1 MLLKTLEIKGFKSFG
16 DKTLIH
22 FDKGVTG
29 IVGPN
34 GCGKSNVVDAIRWVL
49 GEQSTKSLRSDKME
63 NVIFNGTKNRKPLQM
78 AEVSLSFENNRQ
90 VLPSEYTQITI
101 CRRYYRS
108 GEGEY
113 LLNGVVCR
121 LKDIQNLFL
130 DTGIG
135 SDSYSIIELKMV
147 DDILNDN
154 NHSRRQLFEEAAGIS
169 KFKQRKKETLKKFR
183 ETDEDLERVLDLL
196 VEIEKNLKSLEK
208 QAKQTQ
214 KYYEFKEEYRKL
226 SIKHAQ
232 ISLKK
237 YQDDI
242 KNIAQKLENEKE
254 RKNNWQEQV
263 LDLEQNANALKIQI
277 QEQEADLSQKRSLLQ
292 AKNDKIKELE
302 NENKIKAEKIAL
314 LAERSKN
321 LEKQLEKEQVDFSK
335 NQDTLRII
343 QQQIE
348 HTEKILAENKLV
360 LETTKNEKEAQKQV
374 LDTHAHERQEI
385 ELQFRN
391 QQELSFRLRKS
402 LEMSQLSKNN
412 WQQQLEKL
420 FVEKQKHQEN
430 IDSFA
435 EQLYEIKADLE
446 EKKQFLAQLQAQ
458 ENELEEQIQT
468 QNYAIES
475 LKEELSQEK
484 MQLSQ
489 LQTEFGLLKSMTEN
503 LEGFPDAVKFL
514 KKINGTNEGIFFSNL
529 IFCDKKYRIAIENY
543 LKTYLDFFV
552 VQTEE
557 QAQNA
562 IDLLEKNK
570 KGKAGFWILDK
581 INQMPF
587 YQTENIEHLLAAYSI
602 IETEDKYK
610 NLLSFLLKDVYI
622 AENEVDTKKYSDK
635 IILDLD
641 GKKIVYPFY
650 TFGGSVGSMEGKQL
664 GRAKHL
670 EILSKKIAEISE
682 NSTKNQADLQD
693 KQSVL
698 QNLKN
703 STQKNKLIEIQQKV
717 TQLQQQVA
725 LMHNRQEQLHELIRQ
740 NQEKESDLQEQ
751 IAEQSQKIQEL
762 SPEVEQTQHKL
773 ATLQEQLEETKENLQ
788 AKQRAFEQKSNTFN
802 QQNLV
807 FFQTKNAFESLQQE
821 LVYKQKNHE
830 QQHERISQL
839 NAQLTENKE
848 QSKNWTSQN
857 TDQDQLLEQLY
868 AEKQTLR
875 NQVEQADKA
884 YYEQKGK
891 LVNFEN
897 TLHEIQRKK
906 DSSNELSLQLQSKYN
921 ELKLQT
927 VSTEERIA
935 VEFEIN
941 ISELEEQNDEELVF
955 EEELRNKI
963 KDLREKIQKM
973 GQVNH
978 TAMEAYQEIK
988 ERYEFII
995 AQKQDLETARTD
1007 LEKTIN
1013 EIDQVAKTNFM
1024 DAFLKIRTNFQQ
1036 VFRSLFSEEDSCDLV
1051 LVDPSDCLE
1060 SKIEI
1065 TAKPKGK
1072 RPLTINQL
1080 SGGEKTLTATSLLFA
1095 IYLLKPAPFCI
1106 FDEVDAPLD
1115 DANIDKFSQIIR
1127 KFSDNSQFI
1136 VVTHNKKTMSSTD
1149 IMYGVTM
1156 IEQGISRVIS
1166 VDLREVA

>member
-468 QNYAIES
+468 QNHDIES
-475 LKEELSQEK
+475 LKEQLSQEK

-489 LQTEFGLLKSMTEN
+489 LQTEFGLLKSMTDN

-543 LKTYLDFFV
+543 LKPYLDFFV

-587 YQTENIEHLLAAYSI
+587 YQNENIEHLLAAYSI

-830 QQHERISQL
+830 QQQERISQL

-891 LVNFEN
+891 LVDFEN